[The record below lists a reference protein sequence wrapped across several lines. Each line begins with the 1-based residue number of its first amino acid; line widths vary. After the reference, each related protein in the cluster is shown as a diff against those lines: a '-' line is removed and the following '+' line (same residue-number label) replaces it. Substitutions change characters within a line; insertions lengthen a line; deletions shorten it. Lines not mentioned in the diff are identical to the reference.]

1 MSNSS
6 SSALDDLL
14 PLILLSRR
22 HDDLL
27 PLLLLL
33 GRRPFS
39 ESSSSSE
46 SPSEEVGT
54 PTSVTFPGYLAG
66 LVGDIVRITTAP
78 PYGPVVIG
86 RLAEVGTDFIIL
98 CEVQQSGVF
107 VPGRFAMPIG
117 AIVSIVRIP
126 FIEGILPFLLRRRH
140 SSS

>member
-6 SSALDDLL
+6 SSSLDDLL

-39 ESSSSSE
+39 ESSSSE
-46 SPSEEVGT
+46 SPSEETGT

-66 LVGDIVRITTAP
+66 LVGDIVRLTVAP
-78 PYGPVVIG
+78 PFGPVVVG
-86 RLAEVGTDFIIL
+86 RLVEVGTDFIIL
-98 CEVQQSGVF
+98 RDVQANGVF
-107 VPGRFAMPIG
+107 IPGRFAMPIG